1 MKIYTYLAVLLLVLT
16 GLSTVSA
23 QEYTRGNVIT
33 SEENVVSGKPYLLY
47 YVSKNGTS
55 AESYV
60 KASSSFSTYFQVK
73 LQDRTITEEAFFYFI
88 SNGDSPRTWKIKSR
102 NTGMYF
108 PTPNS
113 TNWDNFN
120 PVVEASAGAWTLNEF
135 TANGNFAPTCTNGET
150 QYWLNRSNERLHAW
164 LMKDGGASELRIYEI
179 ALSATPNSD
188 FANKEINISGTA
200 ATTLA
205 IGQWYVMKPTGTS
218 NYFIDDNANDY
229 TTSTAPVLSA
239 PASAKYLVQ
248 LTAAGDGKYYVE
260 TGFGNYLFTNGSSY
274 ITTRVSAQQ
283 YSATDLTTDFD
294 LYPVTLQDP
303 FSPIGSKYYQI
314 KTDDNAGA
322 SDNWIFSPTGYGSNQ
337 YYLFNTSSH
346 QFAYPTES
354 GLWSLEPS
362 AVPVILERQIDG
374 HYIIKT
380 KDGTTPFR
388 IGSETLMNITE
399 IGDTTSLSPQA
410 NLNTALQGLIGAY
423 TQITETSQIE
433 DGWYALRIKSDSSN
447 PLYDGNF
454 LYTLPTPYGE
464 GTIEYPYPVGHG
476 GPYNQ
481 HPSKD
486 NTNYYF
492 RIWPIERSDGNT
504 YYHWQLPNGIYIVNY
519 KNNYP
524 IMYHQDLSDFI
535 IGQNGDGTFYIQSS
549 NFRAQAADGYV
560 GKTARKFM
568 ESTTKLEILKKDLTD
583 AGLTAWKLINEG
595 ADDVPVTCTNTHIN
609 GSKVAYNGGFYML
622 PTGFTPASNEFT
634 MEGMYG
640 EPDVDAVAKTITVV
654 YAPTTCFT
662 AENVTVVQGN
672 RTTGKG
678 NKRQILLRIKVVPQ
692 APCHPKS
699 FSVTL
704 TNGASEIEKVE
715 AYMTSSEQLDAEG
728 ARPVKLGEQGTISN
742 DLTISVTDPT
752 SADNLMHKGQ
762 DAYLWITADIKSGA
776 LENNSIDA
784 KVTAIGYQNQAGSNS
799 CDVTSIGD
807 PDGEMRIFLRQQYVR
822 VSTET
827 AGIES
832 YYRNPAILRDDDNL
846 LAFCDYRY
854 DNVLGLGKDYD
865 NTDFGHRI
873 DVLMF
878 KSTDN
883 GASWTTTPVTVA
895 AGSDG
900 DAEHEP
906 SGFAGPAVA
915 RTNSGKLICLMAM
928 GRRSYESN
936 GLGEIGY
943 TYSSDYGA
951 TWSTPV
957 DIWSSINWNG
967 VAHSSSA
974 YVTPGKGVTFS
985 NGRVAFVLNVKSGNY
1000 TNEYLLYSD
1009 DEGSKWNVM
1018 PTTVFGNT
1026 KNGKLEIMN
1035 DQRLMVSV
1043 LRGNET
1049 VPNGRGYNATT
1060 GDASAEG
1067 INTWNTAKDWGNNL
1081 NSYGCNNDIL
1091 YFGRSPEA
1099 AGIRDAIVH
1108 TAIKGYSDGRYK
1120 NLNLYTN
1127 FEQAS
1132 LKFEVNN
1139 PKPAWKEMFTITPA
1153 NAATSSMQKTADG
1166 HLAIFFEDGSIG
1178 NNEKDSC
1185 YALNCV
1191 VISKEMIEAKQTDLY
1206 TAKIISFGADGS
1218 APWVTGAGSGNTGWT
1233 NSFTTTSGSGIEGV
1247 IVSTGFQAYNRQGKS
1262 PNRVLDIKASSEY
1275 PTHTITAPAGY
1286 IIKGYTITGYNY
1298 TNGESFIITA
1308 ADGSTQ
1314 TFSGGSTNPQ
1324 TLDVDNIYDKET
1336 SFTFTGGGT
1345 TDKSYALIPQFHV
1358 ELAKEY
1364 SVVLHQ
1370 VNTGGSGDQKSY
1382 ATLFV
1387 PFDLIQTDNKTKA
1400 YYVSEAVAGGK
1411 ARLMPLNNDGRDIP
1425 YRTAV
1430 VLINS
1435 DGAEHVSF
1443 AVTSG
1448 LPQKVSEATN
1458 KLKGTLEAMTLDQTK
1473 NDSNP
1478 NYSLGRR
1485 RVRKDEVWGDYVA
1498 GFYQNGKADSQL
1510 GANRAYLLADVAPAV
1525 TDNSRGFDFTFDS
1538 EGGEP
1543 TDISLI
1549 DNREFENEY
1558 SVAAGW
1564 YTLDGRQLSKA
1575 PSAKGIYIRNGRK
1588 IVIK

>member
-1 MKIYTYLAVLLLVLT
+1 M
-16 GLSTVSA
+16 
-23 QEYTRGNVIT
+23 
-33 SEENVVSGKPYLLY
+33 
-47 YVSKNGTS
+47 
-55 AESYV
+55 
-60 KASSSFSTYFQVK
+60 
-73 LQDRTITEEAFFYFI
+73 
-88 SNGDSPRTWKIKSR
+88 
-102 NTGMYF
+102 
-108 PTPNS
+108 
-113 TNWDNFN
+113 
-120 PVVEASAGAWTLNEF
+120 
-135 TANGNFAPTCTNGET
+135 
-150 QYWLNRSNERLHAW
+150 
-164 LMKDGGASELRIYEI
+164 
-179 ALSATPNSD
+179 
-188 FANKEINISGTA
+188 
-200 ATTLA
+200 
-205 IGQWYVMKPTGTS
+205 
-218 NYFIDDNANDY
+218 
-229 TTSTAPVLSA
+229 
-239 PASAKYLVQ
+239 
-248 LTAAGDGKYYVE
+248 
-260 TGFGNYLFTNGSSY
+260 
-274 ITTRVSAQQ
+274 
-283 YSATDLTTDFD
+283 
-294 LYPVTLQDP
+294 
-303 FSPIGSKYYQI
+303 
-314 KTDDNAGA
+314 
-322 SDNWIFSPTGYGSNQ
+322 
-337 YYLFNTSSH
+337 
-346 QFAYPTES
+346 
-354 GLWSLEPS
+354 
-362 AVPVILERQIDG
+362 PVILERQIDG

-535 IGQNGDGTFYIQSS
+535 IGQNDDGTFYIQSS

-728 ARPVKLGEQGTISN
+728 SRPVKLGEQGTISN

-928 GRRSYESN
+928 GSRSYESAS
-936 GLGEIGY
+936 LQHIGY
-943 TYSSDYGA
+943 AYSSDHGA

-967 VAHSSSA
+967 VTHSSSA

-985 NGRVAFVLNVKSGNY
+985 NGRIAFVLNVKSGNK

-1009 DEGSKWNVM
+1009 DDGATWSVA
-1018 PTTVFGNT
+1018 PTPLTG
-1026 KNGKLEIMN
+1026 KGKESKLEEKN
-1035 DQRLMVSV
+1035 DHTMLI
-1043 LRGNET
+1043 
-1049 VPNGRGYNATT
+1049 T
-1060 GDASAEG
+1060 GAKPISIAC
-1067 INTWNTAKDWGNNL
+1067 NT
-1081 NSYGCNNDIL
+1081 DIL

-1108 TAIKGYSDGRYK
+1108 TIIWYYNGEPKRMK
-1120 NLNLYTN
+1120 ELRLYTN
-1127 FEQAS
+1127 FEQGDPD
-1132 LKFEVNN
+1132 K
-1139 PKPAWKEMFTITPA
+1139 WKEMFTITPA

-1262 PNRVLDIKASSEY
+1262 SNRVLDIKASSEY

>member
-73 LQDRTITEEAFFYFI
+73 PQDRTITEEAFFYFI
-88 SNGDSPRTWKIKSR
+88 SNGDSPPTWKIKSR

-113 TNWDNFN
+113 KNWDNFN
-120 PVVEASAGAWTLNEF
+120 PVVEANAGAWTLNEF

-423 TQITETSQIE
+423 TQITETSQIT

-504 YYHWQLPNGIYIVNY
+504 YYHWQLSNGIYIVNY

-535 IGQNGDGTFYIQSS
+535 IGQNDDGTFYIQSS

-568 ESTTKLEILKKDLTD
+568 ESTTKLEILRKDLTD

-640 EPDVDAVAKTITVV
+640 APVVDDVAKTITVV
-654 YAPTTCFT
+654 YAPTICFT

-692 APCHPKS
+692 APCYPES

-728 ARPVKLGEQGTISN
+728 SRPVKLGEQGTISN

-752 SADNLMHKGQ
+752 SADNLIHKGQ

-784 KVTAIGYQNQAGSNS
+784 KVTAIGYQNQASSNS

-1009 DEGSKWNVM
+1009 DDGATWSVA
-1018 PTTVFGNT
+1018 PTPLTG
-1026 KNGKLEIMN
+1026 KGKESKLEEKN
-1035 DQRLMVSV
+1035 DHTMLI
-1043 LRGNET
+1043 
-1049 VPNGRGYNATT
+1049 T
-1060 GDASAEG
+1060 GAKPISIAC
-1067 INTWNTAKDWGNNL
+1067 NT
-1081 NSYGCNNDIL
+1081 DIL

-1108 TAIKGYSDGRYK
+1108 TIIWYYNGEPKRMK
-1120 NLNLYTN
+1120 ELRLYTN
-1127 FEQAS
+1127 FEQGDPD
-1132 LKFEVNN
+1132 K
-1139 PKPAWKEMFTITPA
+1139 WKEMFTITPA

-1206 TAKIISFGADGS
+1206 TAKVIGIGEKRTSDFVDWEDGT
-1218 APWVTGAGSGNTGWT
+1218 TGNWYKRVKTKSDTGIKDVVVSST
-1233 NSFTTTSGSGIEGV
+1233 HYAFNREG
-1247 IVSTGFQAYNRQGKS
+1247 GDDQ
-1262 PNRVLDIKASSEY
+1262 RVLVIKPSAANTVNDI
-1275 PTHTITAPAGY
+1275 TITAPDGY
-1286 IIKGYTITGYNY
+1286 IIKSYSLTGFSKSTDANTYTL
-1298 TNGESFIITA
+1298 TA
-1308 ADGSTQ
+1308 ADGTSKTLSGGVSNKQ
-1314 TFSGGSTNPQ
+1314 TFS
-1324 TLDVDNIYDKET
+1324 VDNIYYKT
-1336 SFTFTGGGT
+1336 AVFTISSTDGNYADFTEF
-1345 TDKSYALIPQFHV
+1345 KV

-1400 YYVSEAVAGGK
+1400 YYVIEAVAGGK